1 MADGSFKF
9 EDDLLKHYVR
19 VNGWLPA
26 CKYRVSAMRKETGP
40 KKARRLRYFTFC
52 AVGAIDVLMLDVY
65 KILQSGSSGFDTVVF
80 FDKTPEDVDATIQ
93 RIPGANGFPGDFVE
107 VVLSGEMLNAPVHLA
122 ADSLLA
128 PENESDSKEVWRRQ
142 HLHAMRHDFT
152 QCFPFD
158 VINLDLQ
165 EFLFKPN
172 DPLPG
177 RVINA
182 LRRVFEW
189 QRRELRSSR
198 VGGRPI
204 SGFSLM
210 FTTQIGPPDM
220 RADYLAMLRT
230 RLTTNLEE
238 NLNLR
243 AILQGR
249 AGTDDV
255 VQLQENSFDMFFK
268 LATPKVLAA
277 TLMEEDWHIDP
288 SHGIKIFE
296 FERSSKTR
304 SYRMLHLVMHVCR
317 NSPPRENR
325 APGQGSDTA
334 IAAYR
339 SVAEQLFSAQE
350 AVVTTQ
356 TIDAPM
362 LQASLDKIKA
372 RRRKYYPDGG

>member
-1 MADGSFKF
+1 
-9 EDDLLKHYVR
+9 
-19 VNGWLPA
+19 
-26 CKYRVSAMRKETGP
+26 
-40 KKARRLRYFTFC
+40 
-52 AVGAIDVLMLDVY
+52 
-65 KILQSGSSGFDTVVF
+65 
-80 FDKTPEDVDATIQ
+80 
-93 RIPGANGFPGDFVE
+93 
-107 VVLSGEMLNAPVHLA
+107 
-122 ADSLLA
+122 
-128 PENESDSKEVWRRQ
+128 
-142 HLHAMRHDFT
+142 
-152 QCFPFD
+152 
-158 VINLDLQ
+158 
-165 EFLFKPN
+165 
-172 DPLPG
+172 
-177 RVINA
+177 
-182 LRRVFEW
+182 
-189 QRRELRSSR
+189 
-198 VGGRPI
+198 
-204 SGFSLM
+204 
-210 FTTQIGPPDM
+210 M